1 MKYIKLFEHTYTIY
15 QLATMAMWEA
25 TELFFYEIKKS
36 EPDMDLV
43 RDLFQYAVLDL
54 TWQDSSGW
62 TALMLASWYGHTE
75 IVRMLLER
83 SEILVNLQNSGGS
96 TALMM
101 ASEYRYTEIVK
112 LLLER
117 PEIDVNL
124 QDKGGWTAL
133 MYASRW
139 GNTEIVKLLLNKK
152 GIKPSLKNR
161 RGKNYLHVMDKKIMK
176 DILVSMERAITKQL
190 KNG

>member
-1 MKYIKLFEHTYTIY
+1 M
-15 QLATMAMWEA
+15 
-25 TELFFYEIKKS
+25 
-36 EPDMDLV
+36 
-43 RDLFQYAVLDL
+43 
-54 TWQDSSGW
+54 
-62 TALMLASWYGHTE
+62 
-75 IVRMLLER
+75 
-83 SEILVNLQNSGGS
+83 
-96 TALMM
+96 
-101 ASEYRYTEIVK
+101 
-112 LLLER
+112 LLER